1 MKGKSGE
8 RADAVR
14 TLEEQQEARA
24 GVSNHGASVVAKPR
38 QGLPGRVI
46 VDRAAKPLY
55 ERGTSY
61 CDTWDLFP
69 RDKREA
75 PYPHRVR
82 GSVHSTSEEAKSL
95 LCDAEVVFPTSASG
109 SSHSASTNLDQ
120 VALVTVASFN
130 HLRQNDGL

>member
-1 MKGKSGE
+1 MQSKSGE
-8 RADAVR
+8 GADAVR

-24 GVSNHGASVVAKPR
+24 GVSHHGASVVAEPW

-75 PYPHRVR
+75 PNSHRVR
-82 GSVHSTSEEAKSL
+82 GCVHRASEEAKSL
-95 LCDAEVVFPTSASG
+95 LSDAEVVFPT
-109 SSHSASTNLDQ
+109 
-120 VALVTVASFN
+120 
-130 HLRQNDGL
+130 